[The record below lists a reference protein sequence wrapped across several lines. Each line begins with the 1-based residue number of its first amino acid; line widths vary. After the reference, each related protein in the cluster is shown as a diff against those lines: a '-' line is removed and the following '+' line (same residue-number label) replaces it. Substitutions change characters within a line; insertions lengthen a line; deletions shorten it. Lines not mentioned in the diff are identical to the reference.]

1 MVPSWKLEAK
11 NNLKKIKTTQ
21 PTLDLSGLED
31 QFGKEESKESK
42 KERDKNTSSNN

>member
-42 KERDKNTSSNN
+42 KEKNASSNN